1 MLKEIPVSDLRL
13 GMFVHKMNGGWFD
26 HPFWKAKFLVD
37 DAARLQTLKS
47 SALKSVVIDTSL
59 GEDIEQDRCSAST
72 AQGRGSDAKAS
83 KQERLRSIKRGQSS
97 CEQARRPVSTAAEVS
112 AAQGVADR
120 GSAKLK
126 EMLRSARLGRA
137 ISVASVA
144 PIVGDIQ
151 ASISRNSQAF
161 HGLMR
166 CKLTNEFVYR
176 HSLCVSAL
184 MISLAR
190 KMNLPS
196 KEIIDAGLTGLL
208 LDIGTSYY
216 PKTIIPPFAD
226 FSQLEPEIWHQHVQL
241 GHLALRYD
249 DAASDWVIDAC
260 LHHHER
266 IDGTGFPEGLR
277 GDEISVGGKMA
288 AICDTFNFMLNDK
301 GGGRALDPSD
311 AVKRLREMEGAF
323 DQNIL
328 RKFIE
333 SVGKFPVGSF
343 VRLRSDRIGMVID
356 ENPKDETRPVIEVFY
371 CLKEGKRIAQTRV
384 KIGDGFDEDEIME
397 TGDIS
402 QLDLPD
408 EAYLREVIFLAA
420 VRLEL

>member
-1 MLKEIPVSDLRL
+1 MLKEISLSDLRM

-26 HPFWKAKFLVD
+26 HPFWKARFLVD
-37 DAARLQTLKS
+37 DAAKLQTLKS

-59 GEDIEQDRCSAST
+59 GEDVEETRAASS
-72 AQGRGSDAKAS
+72 GRHANSHAIPAVQK
-83 KQERLRSIKRGQSS
+83 RLHSIKKR
-97 CEQARRPVSTAAEVS
+97 QASRERELRPVPTSAELGAVQ
-112 AAQGVADR
+112 AVADK

-126 EMLRSARLGRA
+126 ELLRAARLGRA

-144 PIVGDIQ
+144 PIVGDIH

-190 KMNLPS
+190 KMNLPGR
-196 KEIIDAGLTGLL
+196 EVVDAGLAGLL
-208 LDIGTSYY
+208 LDIGTGYY
-216 PKTIIPPFAD
+216 PKIINPPHGD
-226 FSQLEPEIWHQHVQL
+226 FSQLDPEIWQQHVQL
-241 GHLALRYD
+241 GHRALRFD
-249 DAASDWVIDAC
+249 ESVSNWVLDAC

-266 IDGTGFPEGLR
+266 MDGTGFPEGLR
-277 GDEISVGGKMA
+277 GDVISVGGKMA
-288 AICDTFNFMLNDK
+288 AICDTFNFLLSDQGGSK
-301 GGGRALDPSD
+301 GLDPSD
-311 AVKRLREMEGAF
+311 AVEKLREMDGVF
-323 DQNIL
+323 DQDIL

-333 SVGKFPVGSF
+333 AVGKFPVGSF

-356 ENPKDETRPVIEVFY
+356 ENPKDETRPLVEVFY

-384 KIGDGFDEDEIME
+384 KLGSGFDEDEIME

-408 EAYLREVIFLAA
+408 EAYLREMIFLAA
-420 VRLEL
+420 HR